1 MLPGYAPF
9 CRRATRLEQ
18 LPLLVVFGMI
28 FLIGPAQWRVLLV
41 CLGERS
47 SPKQTNISSEVR
59 NSNLIQTGRLI
70 RRPVAIGGNQRAPWD
85 SR

>member
-1 MLPGYAPF
+1 
-9 CRRATRLEQ
+9 
-18 LPLLVVFGMI
+18 
-28 FLIGPAQWRVLLV
+28 
-41 CLGERS
+41 LGERS